1 MLSSSGSRSSA
12 VVAVVAVA
20 AAVVVVVVNGEEGD
34 GETQSSS
41 RSSARPCTHGD
52 HRFRGFQPSLV
63 VVAMA
68 GGYSRIELDHCLDID
83 EVAKLM
89 KSASKGLMVDFKPA
103 EPKATNGKVDAEGAH
118 YSSYNWE
125 GTVKMP
131 RTASGCGRKKKVI
144 IGITDYEYFS
154 KDKKHCARR
163 ADHCH
168 FMAIG
173 TDAAVL
179 QVIDVF
185 KAVIPSTLW
194 RDVDTPREV
203 HDCKQWAPQDRLINK
218 VRMSRYYT
226 NNNNYYYNYYYY
238 LTLPPVTCV
247 PLILGGL
254 ALIQK
259 DRFWKIW
266 HPPMTRVASHP
277 MIRVA
282 SNPHTILRFVTFPAL
297 IIINTWHLNTHI
309 LRRSLVGVFPTT

>member
-1 MLSSSGSRSSA
+1 MGRHSEDA
-12 VVAVVAVA
+12 
-20 AAVVVVVVNGEEGD
+20 
-34 GETQSSS
+34 T
-41 RSSARPCTHGD
+41 
-52 HRFRGFQPSLV
+52 HRFRAWQK
-63 VVAMA
+63 
-68 GGYSRIELDHCLDID
+68 E
-83 EVAKLM
+83 
-89 KSASKGLMVDFKPA
+89 
-103 EPKATNGKVDAEGAH
+103 
-118 YSSYNWE
+118 
-125 GTVKMP
+125 
-131 RTASGCGRKKKVI
+131 KVI

-194 RDVDTPREV
+194 RVVNTPKEV

-277 MIRVA
+277 MTRVA